1 MLHVGS
7 LACFEVLLVEAQAQ
21 ELGAGDPAAA
31 LAVILDALQRVPD
44 ETRRAEGRLRAVQ
57 LAVKAGCSHTYIF
70 STGRFS
76 QRIFH
81 NLGYSIMHEIKYADY
96 EKDKR
101 GRPFL
106 DNHGDHTVLQV
117 VALQHEA
124 ASN

>member
-1 MLHVGS
+1 MGNFAELTNDLPYNAKAG
-7 LACFEVLLVEAQAQ
+7 FQ
-21 ELGAGDPAAA
+21 ELESDCLYLGLNVCTSSEVRGKG
-31 LAVILDALQRVPD
+31 LGTELV
-44 ETRRAEGRLRAVQ
+44 RRAHQ

-76 QRIFH
+76 QRIFQ
-81 NLGYSIMHEIKYADY
+81 NLGYQIMHEIKYADY